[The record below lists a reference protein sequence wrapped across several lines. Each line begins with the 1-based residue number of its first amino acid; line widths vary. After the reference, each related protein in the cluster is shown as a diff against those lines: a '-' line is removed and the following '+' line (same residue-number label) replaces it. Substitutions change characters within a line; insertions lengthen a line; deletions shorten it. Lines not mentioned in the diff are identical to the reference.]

1 MGTTHAI
8 RTQQKKAR
16 FLSLLLCLLM
26 LLGSVAEL
34 AACTSGDTT
43 ETASAAPSGTEQT
56 TDVPSSATAT
66 QGEPEGTTEPETE
79 SSAAADTSEDTSADT
94 SEDTSEDTSADTS
107 EDTSAE
113 TNDATESETA
123 EIETSGEADRKGK
136 EFRILSATRAPAG
149 MASSNC
155 FLEGEQNTAG
165 TINEAVHERN
175 TAVELELDV
184 ALTFSHADADKSDI
198 QSEIKRLVMSG
209 TDAYDLVIS
218 ELLPFASL
226 ANDGTFRNILS
237 SEFTGFDFENKP
249 YWHKEYMDDLR
260 LVNGYE
266 YLLAGDFF
274 IDVLRSSHLLL
285 FNKEMYRDHYR
296 RDPGE
301 VFEWVLNYE
310 WTYEKLNGIITDM
323 YLDKNG
329 NSRRDYGDRWGLS
342 ISDLRSAKIGFIV
355 SADPGLVSRSEDGTP
370 RIVLGDTSRM
380 ADLTQRLSLLLFN
393 SSCYISDAAGGNSLR
408 DFTEGSALLCEG
420 HWLGSLEN
428 TALPDMKE
436 GAGVLPYPQLYASD
450 KRYITATSNTAN
462 VGAVLLTAKD
472 EAFISTVIQA
482 LNRETAS
489 RLIPKYYR
497 DALKLRYDADPYTAG
512 MIRILHDNIG
522 GSFMLAYGNQAI
534 DGSGNPVGTVSESVT
549 GGIKRYNT
557 N

>member
-43 ETASAAPSGTEQT
+43 ETVSTAPSGTKQT

-79 SSAAADTSEDTSADT
+79 SSSAEDTSADT
-94 SEDTSEDTSADTS
+94 SEDTS

-249 YWHKEYMDDLR
+249 YWYKEYMDDLR

-355 SADPGLVSRSEDGTP
+355 SADPGLVSRGEDGTP

-380 ADLTQRLSLLLFN
+380 ADLTKRLSLLLVN

-482 LNRETAS
+482 LSRETAS

-549 GGIKRYNT
+549 GRIKRYNT

>member
-1 MGTTHAI
+1 MGKTHAI

-26 LLGSVAEL
+26 LLGSMAEL
-34 AACTSGDTT
+34 AGCTSGDTT
-43 ETASAAPSGTEQT
+43 ETVSAAPSGTEQT

-79 SSAAADTSEDTSADT
+79 SSSA
-94 SEDTSEDTSADTS
+94 

-113 TNDATESETA
+113 TKDATESETA

-249 YWHKEYMDDLR
+249 YWYKEYMDDLR

-274 IDVLRSSHLLL
+274 IDVLRSAHLLL

-355 SADPGLVSRSEDGTP
+355 SADPGLVSRGEDGTP

-380 ADLTQRLSLLLFN
+380 ADLTQRLSLLLVN

-408 DFTEGSALLCEG
+408 DFTEGLSLICDYQR
-420 HWLGSLEN
+420 LGSLEN
-428 TALPDMKE
+428 TILLSMQGE
-436 GAGVLPYPQLYASD
+436 AGVLPCPMLYASD
-450 KRYITATSNTAN
+450 KQYNTATHDTTE
-462 VGAVLLTAKD
+462 VGAIMTTAKD
-472 EAFISTVIQA
+472 AEFISTVIQV
-482 LNRETAS
+482 LSRETAS
-489 RLIPKYYR
+489 LLIPKYYGE
-497 DALKLRYDADPYTAG
+497 ALQVQYVTDPYASK
-512 MIRILHDNIG
+512 MVQIIHDNIRE
-522 GSFMLAYGNQAI
+522 SFILAYNNWT
-534 DGSGNPVGTVSESVT
+534 GSIMLNVFSNAVSGKRSFSAMYNARSSRNMQT
-549 GGIKRYNT
+549 NMNRMIKAFRRYNKIL
-557 N
+557 

>member
-43 ETASAAPSGTEQT
+43 ETVSAAPSGTDQT

-79 SSAAADTSEDTSADT
+79 SSAAEDTSADT
-94 SEDTSEDTSADTS
+94 SEDTSK
-107 EDTSAE
+107 DTSAE

-175 TAVELELDV
+175 TAVELELDA

-249 YWHKEYMDDLR
+249 YWYREYMDDLR

-274 IDVLRSSHLLL
+274 IDVLRSAHLLL

-355 SADPGLVSRSEDGTP
+355 SADPGLVSRGEDGTP

-380 ADLTQRLSLLLFN
+380 ADLTQRLSLLLVN

-428 TALPDMKE
+428 TALLDMKE
-436 GAGVLPYPQLYASD
+436 GAGVLPYPQLYTSD

-462 VGAVLLTAKD
+462 VGAILLTAKD

-482 LNRETAS
+482 LSRETAS

>member
-1 MGTTHAI
+1 MGKTHAI

-43 ETASAAPSGTEQT
+43 ETVSTAPSGTEQT

-79 SSAAADTSEDTSADT
+79 SSAAE
-94 SEDTSEDTSADTS
+94 DTS

-113 TNDATESETA
+113 TKNATESDAA
-123 EIETSGEADRKGK
+123 EIETSGEAARKGK

-249 YWHKEYMDDLR
+249 YWYKEYMDDLR

-329 NSRRDYGDRWGLS
+329 NSRRDYGDRWELS

-420 HWLGSLEN
+420 YWLGSLEN
-428 TALPDMKE
+428 TALLDMKE

-534 DGSGNPVGTVSESVT
+534 DGSGNPVGTVSGSVT

>member
-56 TDVPSSATAT
+56 TDVPSSAAAT
-66 QGEPEGTTEPETE
+66 QGEPEETTEPETE
-79 SSAAADTSEDTSADT
+79 SSAAEDTST
-94 SEDTSEDTSADTS
+94 DTSADTS

-113 TNDATESETA
+113 IKDATESETA

-249 YWHKEYMDDLR
+249 YWYKEYMDDLR

-274 IDVLRSSHLLL
+274 IDVLRSAHLLL

-355 SADPGLVSRSEDGTP
+355 SANPGLVSRGEDGTP

-428 TALPDMKE
+428 TALLDMTE

-482 LNRETAS
+482 LSRETAS

>member
-66 QGEPEGTTEPETE
+66 QGEPEETTEPETE
-79 SSAAADTSEDTSADT
+79 ASSAEDTSADT
-94 SEDTSEDTSADTS
+94 SEDTSEDTSA
-107 EDTSAE
+107 E
-113 TNDATESETA
+113 TKDATESETA

-175 TAVELELDV
+175 TAVELELDA

-249 YWHKEYMDDLR
+249 YWYKEYMDDLR

-355 SADPGLVSRSEDGTP
+355 SADPGLVSRGEDGTP

-380 ADLTQRLSLLLFN
+380 ADLTQRLSLLLVN

-428 TALPDMKE
+428 TALLDMKE
-436 GAGVLPYPQLYASD
+436 GAGVLPHPQLYASD

-462 VGAVLLTAKD
+462 VGAILLTAKD

-534 DGSGNPVGTVSESVT
+534 DGSGDPVGTVSESVT
-549 GGIKRYNT
+549 GGIKRYST

>member
-43 ETASAAPSGTEQT
+43 ETVSAAPSGTDQT

-79 SSAAADTSEDTSADT
+79 SSATEDTSKDTSEDTSK
-94 SEDTSEDTSADTS
+94 
-107 EDTSAE
+107 DTSAE

-149 MASSNC
+149 MASSDC

-249 YWHKEYMDDLR
+249 YWYKEYMDDLR

-355 SADPGLVSRSEDGTP
+355 SADPGLVSRGEDGTP

-380 ADLTQRLSLLLFN
+380 ADLTQRLSLLLVN

-420 HWLGSLEN
+420 YWLGSLEN
-428 TALPDMKE
+428 TALLDMKE

-462 VGAVLLTAKD
+462 VGAILLTAKD

-482 LNRETAS
+482 LSRETAS

-549 GGIKRYNT
+549 GRIKRYNT

>member
-1 MGTTHAI
+1 MGTPHAI

-43 ETASAAPSGTEQT
+43 ETVSAAPSGTEQT

-66 QGEPEGTTEPETE
+66 QGESEGTTEPETE
-79 SSAAADTSEDTSADT
+79 SSTTEDTSQDTSEDTSK
-94 SEDTSEDTSADTS
+94 
-107 EDTSAE
+107 DTSAE

-249 YWHKEYMDDLR
+249 YWYKEYMDDLR

-274 IDVLRSSHLLL
+274 IDVLRSAHLLL

-428 TALPDMKE
+428 TALLDMTE

-534 DGSGNPVGTVSESVT
+534 DGSGNPAGTVSESVT
-549 GGIKRYNT
+549 GRIKRYNT

>member
-43 ETASAAPSGTEQT
+43 ETVSAAPSGTDQT

-79 SSAAADTSEDTSADT
+79 SSSAEDTSPDTSE
-94 SEDTSEDTSADTS
+94 DTS

-218 ELLPFASL
+218 ELLPFSSL

-249 YWHKEYMDDLR
+249 YWYKEYMDDLR

-380 ADLTQRLSLLLFN
+380 ADLTQRLSLLLVN

-428 TALPDMKE
+428 TAPLDMKE

-462 VGAVLLTAKD
+462 VGAILLTAKD

-482 LNRETAS
+482 LSRETAS

-549 GGIKRYNT
+549 GRIKRYNT

>member
-43 ETASAAPSGTEQT
+43 ETVSAAPSGTDQT

-79 SSAAADTSEDTSADT
+79 SSATEDTSKDTSEDTSK
-94 SEDTSEDTSADTS
+94 
-107 EDTSAE
+107 DTSAE
-113 TNDATESETA
+113 TKDATESETA

-149 MASSNC
+149 MASSDC

-249 YWHKEYMDDLR
+249 YWYKEYMDDLR

-266 YLLAGDFF
+266 YLLAGVFF
-274 IDVLRSSHLLL
+274 IDVLRSAHLLL

-355 SADPGLVSRSEDGTP
+355 SADPGLVSRGEDGTP

-380 ADLTQRLSLLLFN
+380 ADLTQRLSLLLVN

-428 TALPDMKE
+428 TALLDMKE

-462 VGAVLLTAKD
+462 VGAILLTAKD

-482 LNRETAS
+482 LSRETAS

-549 GGIKRYNT
+549 GRIKRYNT

>member
-1 MGTTHAI
+1 MGTTRAI
-8 RTQQKKAR
+8 RFQQKKAR

-43 ETASAAPSGTEQT
+43 ETVSTAPSGTEQT

-79 SSAAADTSEDTSADT
+79 SSAAEDTSQDTSE
-94 SEDTSEDTSADTS
+94 DTS

-136 EFRILSATRAPAG
+136 EFRILSATRSPAG

-209 TDAYDLVIS
+209 TDAYDLVVS

-249 YWHKEYMDDLR
+249 YWYKEYMDDLR

-274 IDVLRSSHLLL
+274 IDVLRSAHLLL
-285 FNKEMYRDHYR
+285 FNKEMYRDHCR

-301 VFEWVLNYE
+301 IFEWVLNYE

-342 ISDLRSAKIGFIV
+342 ISDLRSAKIGFSV
-355 SADPGLVSRSEDGTP
+355 SADPGLVSRGEDGTP

-428 TALPDMKE
+428 TALLDMKE

-482 LNRETAS
+482 LSHETAS

>member
-43 ETASAAPSGTEQT
+43 ETVSAAPSGTEQT

-66 QGEPEGTTEPETE
+66 QGEPEETTEPETE
-79 SSAAADTSEDTSADT
+79 SSTAEDTST
-94 SEDTSEDTSADTS
+94 DTSADTS

-113 TNDATESETA
+113 IKDATESETA

-249 YWHKEYMDDLR
+249 YWYKEYMDDLR

-355 SADPGLVSRSEDGTP
+355 SADPGLVSRGEDGTP

-380 ADLTQRLSLLLFN
+380 ADLTQRLTLLLFN

-482 LNRETAS
+482 LSRETAS

-549 GGIKRYNT
+549 GRIKRYNT

>member
-43 ETASAAPSGTEQT
+43 ETVSAAPSGTEQT

-79 SSAAADTSEDTSADT
+79 SSAAADTSEDTSA
-94 SEDTSEDTSADTS
+94 
-107 EDTSAE
+107 E
-113 TNDATESETA
+113 TKDATESETA

-165 TINEAVHERN
+165 AINEAVHERN

-249 YWHKEYMDDLR
+249 YWYKEYMDDLR

-310 WTYEKLNGIITDM
+310 WTDEKLNGIITDM
-323 YLDKNG
+323 
-329 NSRRDYGDRWGLS
+329 
-342 ISDLRSAKIGFIV
+342 
-355 SADPGLVSRSEDGTP
+355 
-370 RIVLGDTSRM
+370 
-380 ADLTQRLSLLLFN
+380 
-393 SSCYISDAAGGNSLR
+393 
-408 DFTEGSALLCEG
+408 
-420 HWLGSLEN
+420 
-428 TALPDMKE
+428 
-436 GAGVLPYPQLYASD
+436 
-450 KRYITATSNTAN
+450 
-462 VGAVLLTAKD
+462 
-472 EAFISTVIQA
+472 
-482 LNRETAS
+482 
-489 RLIPKYYR
+489 
-497 DALKLRYDADPYTAG
+497 
-512 MIRILHDNIG
+512 
-522 GSFMLAYGNQAI
+522 
-534 DGSGNPVGTVSESVT
+534 
-549 GGIKRYNT
+549 
-557 N
+557 

>member
-1 MGTTHAI
+1 MGKTHAI

-26 LLGSVAEL
+26 LLGSMAEL
-34 AACTSGDTT
+34 AGCTSGDTT
-43 ETASAAPSGTEQT
+43 ETVSAAPSGTEQT

-79 SSAAADTSEDTSADT
+79 SSSA
-94 SEDTSEDTSADTS
+94 

-113 TNDATESETA
+113 TKDATESETA

-249 YWHKEYMDDLR
+249 YWYKEYMDDLR

-301 VFEWVLNYE
+301 VYDWVLNYE
-310 WTYEKLNGIITDM
+310 WTYEKMNQMITDM
-323 YLDKNG
+323 YDDKNRNG
-329 NSRRDYGDRWGLS
+329 SKDYGDQWG
-342 ISDLRSAKIGFIV
+342 ISVLELWGSSIGFVV
-355 SADPGLVSRSEDGTP
+355 SANPGFITRDEDGTP
-370 RIVLGDTSRM
+370 YPALGENSRGE
-380 ADLTQRLSLLLFN
+380 DLTDWLYKIVYNDSACFG
-393 SSCYISDAAGGNSLR
+393 ITSDAKILQ
-408 DFTEGSALLCEG
+408 DFTEGLSLICDYQR
-420 HWLGSLEN
+420 LGSLEN
-428 TALPDMKE
+428 TILLSMQGE
-436 GAGVLPYPQLYASD
+436 AGVLPCPMLYASD
-450 KRYITATSNTAN
+450 KQYNTATHDTTE
-462 VGAVLLTAKD
+462 VGAIMTTAKD
-472 EAFISTVIQA
+472 AEFISTVIQV
-482 LNRETAS
+482 LSRETAS
-489 RLIPKYYR
+489 LLIPKYYGE
-497 DALKLRYDADPYTAG
+497 ALQVQYVTDPYASK
-512 MIRILHDNIG
+512 MVQIIHDNIRE
-522 GSFMLAYGNQAI
+522 SFILAYNNWT
-534 DGSGNPVGTVSESVT
+534 GSIMLNVFSNAVSGKRSFSAMYNARSSRNMQT
-549 GGIKRYNT
+549 NMNRMIKAFRRYNKIL
-557 N
+557 

>member
-1 MGTTHAI
+1 M
-8 RTQQKKAR
+8 
-16 FLSLLLCLLM
+16 
-26 LLGSVAEL
+26 
-34 AACTSGDTT
+34 
-43 ETASAAPSGTEQT
+43 
-56 TDVPSSATAT
+56 
-66 QGEPEGTTEPETE
+66 
-79 SSAAADTSEDTSADT
+79 
-94 SEDTSEDTSADTS
+94 
-107 EDTSAE
+107 
-113 TNDATESETA
+113 
-123 EIETSGEADRKGK
+123 
-136 EFRILSATRAPAG
+136 
-149 MASSNC
+149 
-155 FLEGEQNTAG
+155 
-165 TINEAVHERN
+165 
-175 TAVELELDV
+175 
-184 ALTFSHADADKSDI
+184 
-198 QSEIKRLVMSG
+198 
-209 TDAYDLVIS
+209 
-218 ELLPFASL
+218 
-226 ANDGTFRNILS
+226 
-237 SEFTGFDFENKP
+237 
-249 YWHKEYMDDLR
+249 
-260 LVNGYE
+260 
-266 YLLAGDFF
+266 
-274 IDVLRSSHLLL
+274 LRSSHLLL

-310 WTYEKLNGIITDM
+310 WTYEKLDGIITDM

-380 ADLTQRLSLLLFN
+380 ADLTKRLSLLLFN

>member
-43 ETASAAPSGTEQT
+43 ETVSAAPSGTEQT
-56 TDVPSSATAT
+56 TDVPSSAAAT

-79 SSAAADTSEDTSADT
+79 SSAAEDTSTDT
-94 SEDTSEDTSADTS
+94 SK
-107 EDTSAE
+107 DTSAE
-113 TNDATESETA
+113 TKDATESETA

-136 EFRILSATRAPAG
+136 EFRILSATRSPAG
-149 MASSNC
+149 MASSSC

-249 YWHKEYMDDLR
+249 YWYKEYMDDLR

-296 RDPGE
+296 HDPGE

-380 ADLTQRLSLLLFN
+380 ADLTQRLSLLLVN

-428 TALPDMKE
+428 TALLDMKE

-462 VGAVLLTAKD
+462 VGAILLTAKD

-482 LNRETAS
+482 LSRETAS

>member
-1 MGTTHAI
+1 MGTTRAI
-8 RTQQKKAR
+8 RIQQKKAR

-43 ETASAAPSGTEQT
+43 ETVSTAPSGTEQT

-66 QGEPEGTTEPETE
+66 QGEPKGTTEPETE
-79 SSAAADTSEDTSADT
+79 SSAAEDTSQDTSE
-94 SEDTSEDTSADTS
+94 DTS

-136 EFRILSATRAPAG
+136 EFRILSATRSPAG
-149 MASSNC
+149 MASSSC

-249 YWHKEYMDDLR
+249 YWYKEYMDDLR

-380 ADLTQRLSLLLFN
+380 ADLTQRLSLLLVN

-428 TALPDMKE
+428 TALLDMTE

-549 GGIKRYNT
+549 GRIKRYNT

>member
-1 MGTTHAI
+1 MGKTHAI

-16 FLSLLLCLLM
+16 LLSLLLCILM

-43 ETASAAPSGTEQT
+43 ETVSAAPSGTDQT

-79 SSAAADTSEDTSADT
+79 SSAAEDTSK
-94 SEDTSEDTSADTS
+94 
-107 EDTSAE
+107 DTSAE

-136 EFRILSATRAPAG
+136 EFRILSTTRSPAG

-249 YWHKEYMDDLR
+249 YWYKEYMDDLR

-355 SADPGLVSRSEDGTP
+355 SADPGLVSRGEDGTP

-380 ADLTQRLSLLLFN
+380 ADLTQRLSLLLVN

-428 TALPDMKE
+428 TALLDMTE

-489 RLIPKYYR
+489 RLISKYYR

-534 DGSGNPVGTVSESVT
+534 DGSGDPVGTVSESVT
-549 GGIKRYNT
+549 GRIKRYNT
-557 N
+557 NGNQI